1 MKFPLV
7 VVASLVA
14 AFSVAAHAEDMS
26 GMPMDGMQAQQ
37 QAPAASAEGVI
48 KAIDPARHT
57 VTLAHGPVPAL
68 QWPPMTMGFA
78 VTDAQLAGLAVG
90 DNVAFSF
97 RMEGSKASIVSIK
110 K

>member
-37 QAPAASAEGVI
+37 QAPAASAAGVI
-48 KAIDPARHT
+48 KAIDPAKHT
-57 VTLAHGPVPAL
+57 VTLAHGPVPSL

-78 VTDAQLAGLAVG
+78 VTDAQLAGLVVG

-97 RMEGSKASIVSIK
+97 RMEGSKATIVSIHK
-110 K
+110 